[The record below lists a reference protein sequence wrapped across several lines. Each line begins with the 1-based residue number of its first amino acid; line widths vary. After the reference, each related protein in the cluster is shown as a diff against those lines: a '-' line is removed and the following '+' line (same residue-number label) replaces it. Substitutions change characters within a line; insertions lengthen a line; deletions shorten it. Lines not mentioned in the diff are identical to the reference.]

1 MIDQHADD
9 PERRRALL
17 FRGALGVATLTMLAL
32 SWPLWIGGGGLFPR
46 VPFLPALSEPPWL
59 RVVLF
64 VVLVGSIVAGIVRKR
79 CLLIGLI
86 PLAYLIA
93 GDQHRFQPWAYQY
106 ALMALALGTLPTARA
121 LGLCRA
127 LLIAL
132 YVHSGLSKLDATF
145 PGEVGAAFLIQLTA
159 PFGADVMSW
168 PGPVRTAAA
177 LLMPMAELLIGIGL
191 ASRRTRPAAL
201 AGAAVM
207 HATLIT
213 LLGPWGLD
221 HSTIVV
227 VWNSALIVEGLILF
241 ARTGSRR
248 SVAPM
253 EPMPRPGRLV
263 VAVFALAIAMPAL
276 ERRGAW
282 DSWPS
287 FALYASHAERVYV
300 FLHEDDLTQYP
311 DEVRRHLRPPKLG
324 DPWHRLD
331 LTSWSRAGRG
341 TPPYPQARAAV
352 GVAEALAD
360 RAGPDHP
367 VRVVVW
373 GRAARFSGRR
383 VRREAI
389 GLEAIRRLAD
399 DFSLNAH
406 PADIGDQNHSH
417 GWNADETR
425 MGQRAWKNL
434 ENRP

>member
-1 MIDQHADD
+1 MIDLRQEHSAD
-9 PERRRALL
+9 RRAWL
-17 FRGALGVATLTMLAL
+17 FRGALGVATLTMLSL
-32 SWPLWIGGGGLFPR
+32 SWPIWVGSDSLFPR
-46 VPFLPALSEPPWL
+46 VPFLPGLPEPPWL
-59 RVVLF
+59 RFVLF
-64 VVLVGSIVAGIVRKR
+64 SVLVGSILGGILRRR
-79 CLLIGLI
+79 CLLIGLL

-106 ALMALALGTLPTARA
+106 ALMSMALGTLPSARA

-132 YVHSGLSKLDATF
+132 YVHSGLSKLDVTF

-159 PFGADVMSW
+159 PLGTDVMSW

-177 LLMPMAELLIGIGL
+177 LMMPMVELLVGVGL
-191 ASRRTRPAAL
+191 AFRTTRPVAL
-201 AGAAVM
+201 VGAVLM

-241 ARTGSRR
+241 ARTGSGR
-248 SVAPM
+248 SIAPM
-253 EPMPRPGRLV
+253 EPMPRAGRVV
-263 VAVFALAIAMPAL
+263 VAVFALAITLPGL
-276 ERRGAW
+276 ERWGAW

-300 FLHEDDLTQYP
+300 FLHEDDLPQYP
-311 DEVRRHLRPPKLG
+311 DEVRRHLRPPMLG

-352 GVAEALAD
+352 GVAEALAN
-360 RAGPDHP
+360 RVGSGHP
-367 VRVVVW
+367 VRLVVW

-383 VRREAI
+383 ERREAI
-389 GLEAIRRLAD
+389 GPEAIGRLAD
-399 DFSLNAH
+399 TFFLNAH
-406 PADIGDQNHSH
+406 PARSDG
-417 GWNADETR
+417 
-425 MGQRAWKNL
+425 
-434 ENRP
+434 

>member
-1 MIDQHADD
+1 MIDPPANDLA
-9 PERRRALL
+9 RRRVLV
-17 FRGALGVATLTMLAL
+17 FRAAIGVATLTMLAL
-32 SWPLWIGGGGLFPR
+32 SWPLWIGSGGLFPR
-46 VPFLPALSEPPWL
+46 VPFLPSLPEPAWL

-64 VVLVGSIVAGIVRKR
+64 GALVGSIVCGIVRRR
-79 CLLIGLI
+79 CLLIGLL
-86 PLAYLIA
+86 PLAYLVA

-106 ALMALALGTLPTARA
+106 ALMALALGALPDARA

-132 YVHSGLSKLDATF
+132 YVYSGLSKLDTTF
-145 PGEVGAAFLIQLTA
+145 PGEVGAAFLIQLTS
-159 PFGADVMSW
+159 PLGTDVLGW
-168 PGPVRTAAA
+168 PGPVRAAAA
-177 LLMPMAELLIGIGL
+177 LLMPMAELLIGVGL
-191 ASRRTRPAAL
+191 AFRRSRPFAL
-201 AGAAVM
+201 AGAVGM

-227 VWNSALIVEGLILF
+227 VWNGALIVEGLILF
-241 ARTGSRR
+241 ARTGSTRP
-248 SVAPM
+248 VAPM
-253 EPMPRPGRLV
+253 EPLPRAGWPV
-263 VAVFALAIAMPAL
+263 VAAFALAITMPAF

-300 FLHEDDLTQYP
+300 FLHEDDLARLP
-311 DEVRRHLRPPKLG
+311 DEVRRHLRPPSLG

-352 GVAEALAD
+352 GVAEALA
-360 RAGPDHP
+360 RRLGPDHP

-373 GRAARFSGRR
+373 GRAARLSGRR
-383 VRREAI
+383 VRREAV
-389 GLEAIRRLAD
+389 GPDAIRRLAG

-406 PADIGDQNHSH
+406 PAESVGK
-417 GWNADETR
+417 GT
-425 MGQRAWKNL
+425 
-434 ENRP
+434 

>member
-1 MIDQHADD
+1 MSD
-9 PERRRALL
+9 PRPDSPAHRRAVL
-17 FRGALGVATLTMLAL
+17 FRGALAVATLTMLAL
-32 SWPLWIGGGGLFPR
+32 SWPLWIGAGGLVPR
-46 VPFLPALSEPPWL
+46 VPFLAGLPEPPWL

-64 VVLVGSIVAGIVRKR
+64 GGLVASIVGGVIRRQVF
-79 CLLIGLI
+79 LLGLF

-106 ALMALALGTLPTARA
+106 ALMALALGALPSARA

-159 PFGADVMSW
+159 PLGTDVMSW
-168 PGPVRTAAA
+168 PAPVRTGAA
-177 LLMPMAELLIGIGL
+177 LLMPLAELLVGLGL
-191 ASRRTRPAAL
+191 AFRSTRPFAM
-201 AGAAVM
+201 AGAVLM

-241 ARTGSRR
+241 ARTGAGR
-248 SVAPM
+248 SVAPK
-253 EPMPRPGRLV
+253 EPMPRAGGVV
-263 VAVFALAIAMPAL
+263 VAVFALAIALPLL
-276 ERRGAW
+276 ERWGGW

-300 FLHEDDLTQYP
+300 YLHEDNLAQYP
-311 DEVRRHLRPPKLG
+311 DEIRRHLRRPRLG

-331 LTSWSRAGRG
+331 LTSWSRAERG

-360 RAGPDHP
+360 RVGPDHP
-367 VRVVVW
+367 IRVVVW
-373 GRAARFSGRR
+373 GRASRFSGHR

-389 GLEAIRRLAD
+389 GPEAIRHLAD
-399 DFSLNAH
+399 DFALNAH
-406 PADIGDQNHSH
+406 PAGLGGVGARQNP
-417 GWNADETR
+417 EE
-425 MGQRAWKNL
+425 Q
-434 ENRP
+434 